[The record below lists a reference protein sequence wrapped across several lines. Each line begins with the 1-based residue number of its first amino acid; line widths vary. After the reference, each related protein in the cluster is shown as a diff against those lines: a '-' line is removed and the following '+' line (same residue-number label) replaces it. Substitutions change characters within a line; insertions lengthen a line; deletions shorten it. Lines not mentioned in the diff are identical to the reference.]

1 MREIKFRAWKYPKE
15 FANNQKLEGEML
27 YVEMKSEKN
36 YMASSHTG
44 WMFYVY
50 KEDMSNIMQFTGL
63 KDKNGIEIY
72 EGDILEYKFNK
83 LVDFRNGEKVEP
95 EWIKNRRV
103 MRFIEDRFSFAEDI
117 KKPNYFEYPS
127 MSEVIG
133 NIYEN
138 PELLEKCTS

>member
-15 FANNQKLEGEML
+15 FVNNQKLEGEML

-50 KEDMSNIMQFTGL
+50 KEDMSDVMQFTGL
-63 KDKNGIEIY
+63 LDKNGKDVY
-72 EGDILEYKFNK
+72 EGDVVEYYVPQAGFNYK
-83 LVDFRNGEKVEP
+83 
-95 EWIKNRRV
+95 RRFTHV
-103 MRFIEDRFSFAEDI
+103 IAWDSARTGYDMQWS
-117 KKPNYFEYPS
+117 NLW
-127 MSEVIG
+127 EVIG

-138 PELLEKCTS
+138 PELLNSSMEEEA

>member
-15 FANNQKLEGEML
+15 FVNNQKLEGEML

-50 KEDMSNIMQFTGL
+50 KEDMSDVMQFTGL
-63 KDKNGIEIY
+63 KDKNGKEIY
-72 EGDILEYKFNK
+72 EGDI
-83 LVDFRNGEKVEP
+83 VTRTDFPDGKYSV
-95 EWIKNRRV
+95 K
-103 MRFIEDRFSFAEDI
+103 
-117 KKPNYFEYPS
+117 YFEDDGAFGFWENSAIGAKERFWFAMHSKKY
-127 MSEVIG
+127 EVIG

-138 PELLEKCTS
+138 PELLTPVKGKE